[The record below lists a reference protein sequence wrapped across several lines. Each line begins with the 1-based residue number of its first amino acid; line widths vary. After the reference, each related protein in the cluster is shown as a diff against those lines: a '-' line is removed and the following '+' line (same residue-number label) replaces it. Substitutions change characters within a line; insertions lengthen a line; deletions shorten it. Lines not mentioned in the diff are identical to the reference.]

1 MSTKGFRTWIEVD
14 TKAIENNYRAFRSII
29 PKNTKLMA
37 IVKSNAY
44 GHGLVDFSRTIS
56 DLGADWLGVDSIT
69 EALKLRK
76 NGITTPILV
85 LGYVLPELIS
95 VAIKN
100 DISITVS
107 NFETLKI
114 IEKSENSEPVKI
126 HLKVDTGMHRQ
137 GFLFEDQKKLIS
149 KLKTQKT
156 KIIVEGL
163 YTHFA
168 AAKNPDFPGHTKKQI
183 EEFKKW
189 IGVIKKAGF
198 SPITHAGAT
207 SGTIVYPESHFDMVR
222 VGISLHGLWPSQDV
236 KKFAEKKIKIIP
248 TLTWK
253 VVISEIKKLPK
264 GERIGYDL
272 TEKLKRDSKIA
283 LCPIGYWHG
292 YPRSMSGKSFV
303 LVHGKKAKVLGR
315 ISMGMTIID
324 ITDIP
329 NAKIGDEAVLI
340 GNSGD
345 ENISAEYIADLAG
358 TVNYEIVT
366 RINPL
371 IKKIYK

>member
-1 MSTKGFRTWIEVD
+1 METKGLRTWIEID

-29 PKNTKLMA
+29 SKNTKLMA

-44 GHGLVDFSRTIS
+44 GHGLLDFSRTIS

-76 NGITTPILV
+76 NGVVTPILV
-85 LGYVLPELIS
+85 LGYVLPELIP

-100 DISITVS
+100 NISITVS

-114 IEKSENSEPVKI
+114 IKNSTGSEQLKVHI
-126 HLKVDTGMHRQ
+126 KVDTGMHRQ
-137 GFLFEDQKKLIS
+137 GFLLSEQKKLMPKI
-149 KLKTQKT
+149 KDLKG
-156 KIIVEGL
+156 KIFVEGL

-168 AAKNPDFPGHTKKQI
+168 AAKNPNFPDHTMKQI

-189 IGVIKKAGF
+189 KEILKKAGF
-198 SPITHAGAT
+198 NPISHAAAT

-236 KKFAEKKIKIIP
+236 KKFAEKKMKIFP
-248 TLTWK
+248 TFTWK

-264 GERIGYDL
+264 GSRVGYDL
-272 TEKLKRDSKIA
+272 TEELKRNSRIA

-292 YPRSMSGKSFV
+292 YPRSMSGKGFV
-303 LVHGKKAKVLGR
+303 IVGGKKVKVLGR
-315 ISMGMTIID
+315 ISMGMTVID
-324 ITDIP
+324 ITDVP
-329 NAKIGDEAVLI
+329 KARVGDEVILI
-340 GNSGD
+340 GSSGK
-345 ENISAEYIADLAG
+345 ERISVEDFANQAG
-358 TVNYEIVT
+358 TINYEVVT

-371 IKKIYK
+371 IKKFYK